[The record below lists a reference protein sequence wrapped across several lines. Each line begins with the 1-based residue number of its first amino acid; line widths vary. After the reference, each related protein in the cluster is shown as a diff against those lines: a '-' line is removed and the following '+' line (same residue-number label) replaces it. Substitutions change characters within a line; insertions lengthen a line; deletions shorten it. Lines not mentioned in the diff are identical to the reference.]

1 MVDFNSAEL
10 FSANKGEILNLI
22 ILGRRDETINAFQMW
37 RETKLN
43 NSGDARIKHKL
54 LSCMSALYLEIAE
67 ALERKIKDEAL
78 IFSLKK
84 ALFGNFNVTDNEIIF
99 IFRTLNGV
107 LDELNLIKIDT
118 RKNIDTTNIEEENLE
133 KGL

>member
-43 NSGDARIKHKL
+43 NSGDSRIRNKL

-67 ALERKIKDEAL
+67 ALERKIKEKETIDIL
-78 IFSLKK
+78 NK
-84 ALFGNFNVTDNEIIF
+84 ALFSNFSVTDDDIIL
-99 IFRTLNGV
+99 IFRTLNKV